1 MSRLPALHVF
11 LQARQSRHGTLTLCT
26 HQPAALIA
34 AGAIF
39 GLGGALAVYC
49 ARHRELMGT
58 QSDAILRSLGQSLAL
73 NIAIGFS
80 TPQID
85 QW

>member
-1 MSRLPALHVF
+1 MSLYSRELGTCLLYAIDSAALHV
-11 LQARQSRHGTLTLCT
+11 
-26 HQPAALIA
+26 

-49 ARHRELMGT
+49 ARHRELMGS